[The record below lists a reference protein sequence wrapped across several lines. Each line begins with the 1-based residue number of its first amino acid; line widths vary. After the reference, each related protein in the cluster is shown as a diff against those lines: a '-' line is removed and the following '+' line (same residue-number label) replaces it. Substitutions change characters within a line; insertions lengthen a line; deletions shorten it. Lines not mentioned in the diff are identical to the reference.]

1 MLRIGNTGGIVRIM
15 QQRLTSL
22 GYGLPYGADGIL
34 GYGTKQVIMKFQR
47 DNGLTEDGIVGKE
60 TWRKLLLL

>member
-1 MLRIGNTGGIVRIM
+1 
-15 QQRLTSL
+15 
-22 GYGLPYGADGIL
+22 
-34 GYGTKQVIMKFQR
+34 QR